1 MSNPNIIFIIPYRDR
16 EDELKIFRSNINQIT
31 SNYETNEVDFL
42 IIHQCDSR
50 TFNRGA
56 MKNIGFHVV
65 KTLYPKNYKNITLV
79 FNDVDICVNKNVD
92 FEPENGSVKHFYG
105 YLHTLGGIV
114 SIKANDFERV
124 NGFPNFWSWG
134 FEDKLFQKRIMKEN
148 MKIDR
153 STFFEL
159 ESDESHVTNKEFTVS
174 YDDNERSISKKECL
188 YCIYGI
194 KLGLDDIKD
203 LEYNL
208 VKENDISFVNVVS
221 FNTTNSEPTDCYSYR
236 KGVDTPQILKKKF
249 KINKKLPIIF
259 KK

>member
-1 MSNPNIIFIIPYRDR
+1 
-16 EDELKIFRSNINQIT
+16 
-31 SNYETNEVDFL
+31 
-42 IIHQCDSR
+42 
-50 TFNRGA
+50 
-56 MKNIGFHVV
+56 
-65 KTLYPKNYKNITLV
+65 
-79 FNDVDICVNKNVD
+79 
-92 FEPENGSVKHFYG
+92 
-105 YLHTLGGIV
+105 
-114 SIKANDFERV
+114 
-124 NGFPNFWSWG
+124 
-134 FEDKLFQKRIMKEN
+134 

-208 VKENDISFVNVVS
+208 VKENDISLVNVVS

-236 KGVDTPQILKKKF
+236 KGVDTPQISKKKF

-259 KK
+259 KNKYLENG